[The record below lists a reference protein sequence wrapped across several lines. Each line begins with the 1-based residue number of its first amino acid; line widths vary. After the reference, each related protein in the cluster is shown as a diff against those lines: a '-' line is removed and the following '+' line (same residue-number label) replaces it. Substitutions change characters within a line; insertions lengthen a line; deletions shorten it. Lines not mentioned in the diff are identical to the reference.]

1 MSDNEYI
8 DIVELSK
15 KLIAKKKVIFLGSLV
30 LALIVIVLK
39 VGVLGFKN
47 TATQTFMIKIPE
59 TVNTEYGGYKI
70 FNTRTIDNLTLLN
83 NNRVISKTIED
94 LNLPISVNEFSKGM
108 SYVLTNKNNPDESTN
123 VIISFSS
130 TTDENLANILPVH
143 IDNFVHELNR
153 ILTLKINLFYTYK
166 TKVRLKEVERLLLS
180 EKLHSASVDSLMDV
194 LSNEPIFNS
203 FDGSLKNILEVKT
216 ESKVKLVTLKSE
228 KLQVERLLNQLV
240 NDMKSINS
248 DDEAKEI
255 IDFYSNYV
263 QVLNAPTVDIVS
275 VPKELVKL
283 SIFGFLLGLVLNSVF
298 WLVIIFYKST
308 RKSL

>member
-15 KLIAKKKVIFLGSLV
+15 KLIAKKKVIFLGTLV

-47 TATQTFMIKIPE
+47 SSSQTFMIKIPE
-59 TVNTEYGGYKI
+59 TVNTEYGVFKI

-83 NNRVISKTIED
+83 NDHVISKTIED
-94 LNLPISVNEFSKGM
+94 LNLPISKSEFSKGL
-108 SYVLTNKNNPDESTN
+108 SYVLSNKNNPDESTN

-130 TTDENLANILPVH
+130 KLDDNIESILPVH

-153 ILTLKINLFYTYK
+153 ILTQKINMFYSYK

-180 EKLHSASVDSLMDV
+180 EKLHSTSLDSLIDV

-203 FDGSLKNILEVKT
+203 FEGSFKAILEVKT
-216 ESKVKLVTLKSE
+216 ESKVKLVALKSE
-228 KLQVERLLNQLV
+228 KLQVERLLDQLTADL
-240 NDMKSINS
+240 NSINS
-248 DDEAKEI
+248 NDEAKEI

-263 QVLNAPTVDIVS
+263 QVLNTPSVDIVNI
-275 VPKELVKL
+275 PKEIIKT
-283 SIFGFLLGLVLNSVF
+283 SIFGVLLGLVLNSVF

-308 RKSL
+308 RKI